1 MKADMRNL
9 LLALLILCL
18 PGIVRANPIERLHA
32 KGWEFEV
39 RAGFNLGGVSPIPL
53 PAEIRSID
61 RFSPKFNGQLE
72 LVAINWM
79 QEHIGL
85 SMGLRFEQ
93 LGMKSEAQV
102 KNYQME
108 LAENGMVTKGTWT
121 GHVESNFSGS
131 YLTLPIQMLY
141 RFNSA
146 VQFSGGLFLSYM
158 FDGDFSGFVYDGYFR
173 RGSST
178 GEKIQFGKD
187 PKTPYSFKDH
197 LAPFVVGMQLGGC
210 AQVYRGFLVF
220 VDLKYGFNSIF
231 KSGFTA
237 MPGAMHTLYLG
248 AGFGYRF

>member
-72 LVAINWM
+72 LVAVNWM
-79 QEHIGL
+79 HEHIGL

-121 GHVESNFSGS
+121 GHV
-131 YLTLPIQMLY
+131 
-141 RFNSA
+141 
-146 VQFSGGLFLSYM
+146 
-158 FDGDFSGFVYDGYFR
+158 
-173 RGSST
+173 
-178 GEKIQFGKD
+178 
-187 PKTPYSFKDH
+187 
-197 LAPFVVGMQLGGC
+197 
-210 AQVYRGFLVF
+210 
-220 VDLKYGFNSIF
+220 
-231 KSGFTA
+231 
-237 MPGAMHTLYLG
+237 
-248 AGFGYRF
+248 